1 MSTFKELKGVHRK
14 LRGNVSESFGIRIH
28 RALSW
33 LDKSEQEKDL
43 DSKFVFLW
51 ISLNSAYAVPLDYAK
66 KVHTQNYLPS
76 SDEAFR
82 SDFFRKMLKHNN
94 KEIHQV
100 IWETFSGPIRGIL
113 NNKFILK
120 SYWQYKEE
128 DWDKKLHK
136 EKMKVHRAI
145 SDEKDTHYILGILFK
160 RLYVLRN
167 QIIHGGSTWKG
178 KINRDQVNDGARLM
192 QHIVPLFIDIMMKN
206 PSEDWGPLTYSPPL
220 TEQEKHSFSKG
231 QE

>member
-1 MSTFKELKGVHRK
+1 
-14 LRGNVSESFGIRIH
+14 
-28 RALSW
+28 
-33 LDKSEQEKDL
+33 
-43 DSKFVFLW
+43 
-51 ISLNSAYAVPLDYAK
+51 
-66 KVHTQNYLPS
+66 
-76 SDEAFR
+76 
-82 SDFFRKMLKHNN
+82 
-94 KEIHQV
+94 
-100 IWETFSGPIRGIL
+100 
-113 NNKFILK
+113 
-120 SYWQYKEE
+120 
-128 DWDKKLHK
+128 
-136 EKMKVHRAI
+136 MKVHRAI